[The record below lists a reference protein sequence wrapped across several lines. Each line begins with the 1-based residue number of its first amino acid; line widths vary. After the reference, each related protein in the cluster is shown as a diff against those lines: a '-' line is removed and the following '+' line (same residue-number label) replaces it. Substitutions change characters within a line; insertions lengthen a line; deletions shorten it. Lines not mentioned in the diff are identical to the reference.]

1 MKKKLKQKI
10 PKNVGETANNQGIDD
25 TNLNDAS
32 VGTKAQNVGVAV
44 TKYNANGVELDNIPT
59 TNDNKLD
66 HLDSDVACQD
76 RREECMLGKTG
87 TTIYLLILV

>member
-1 MKKKLKQKI
+1 MKKKLKQKR
-10 PKNVGETANNQGIDD
+10 PKNVGETANQRIDD

-32 VGTKAQNVGVAV
+32 VGTKAQSVGVAA
-44 TKYNANGVELDNIPT
+44 TKYNANGVELDNVPP

-66 HLDSDVACQD
+66 HLNSDVACQE

-87 TTIYLLILV
+87 IQL